1 MKYTPQAYI
10 VANGEAASLTQ
21 AMKIAQSIQAAGQR
35 GVDCGI
41 GGVINNMRGVPNEEA
56 IVEEAFGAVG
66 IPVVHHIPRSDLVQT
81 AENLR
86 TTVVE
91 SFPDSEQAKH
101 YVELAR
107 KLRENTKRHS
117 LTRDILSS
125 REIVAIVNKY
135 G

>member
-1 MKYTPQAYI
+1 
-10 VANGEAASLTQ
+10 
-21 AMKIAQSIQAAGQR
+21 
-35 GVDCGI
+35 
-41 GGVINNMRGVPNEEA
+41 
-56 IVEEAFGAVG
+56 
-66 IPVVHHIPRSDLVQT
+66 LVQT

-125 REIVAIVNKY
+125 REIMAVVNKY